1 MEPFVRIASA
11 AAPLIRANID
21 TDIIIPSREITSPG
35 REGYGEKAFAPWRY
49 EAGSR
54 KEIADFVLNQNA
66 YRAAKILVGG
76 ANFGCG
82 SSREMAV
89 WALQQFGIR
98 VIIAPSFGAIFRNNC
113 VRNGL
118 LPIALPLEIFEPL
131 AERVR
136 AGVVTLEVDLPTQTI
151 RFAGPDAPIPFDIPA
166 NDKDTLIHGLD
177 AIGMTLKHRADIEAF
192 QARDRNIRPWVWEMG
207 RGGGK

>member
-1 MEPFVRIASA
+1 MEPLVRIESV
-11 AAPLIRANID
+11 AAPLLRANID

-49 EAGSR
+49 EADTR
-54 KEIADFVLNQNA
+54 REIAEFVLNQPA
-66 YRAAKILVGG
+66 FRATKILVAG

-98 VIIAPSFGAIFRNNC
+98 VIIAPSFGAIFRNNS

-118 LPIALPLEIFEPL
+118 LPIALPPESFEPL

-136 AGVVTLEVDLPTQTI
+136 TAVVTLTVDLPSQILRVNNT
-151 RFAGPDAPIPFDIPA
+151 DVPIAFEIPA
-166 NDKDTLIHGLD
+166 NDKDTLINGRD
-177 AIGMTLKHRADIEAF
+177 AIGMTLQHRADIEAF
-192 QARDRNIRPWVWEMG
+192 QARDRNIRPWVWEIG
-207 RGGGK
+207 QGG

>member
-1 MEPFVRIASA
+1 MEPLVRIQSV
-11 AAPLIRANID
+11 AAPLLRANID

-49 EAGSR
+49 EAGTR
-54 KEIADFVLNQNA
+54 REIADFVLNQTP
-66 YRAAKILVGG
+66 YREARILIGG

-98 VIIAPSFGAIFRNNC
+98 VLIAPSFGAIFRNNC
-113 VRNGL
+113 VRNGV
-118 LPIALPLEIFEPL
+118 LPIQLPLADFERL

-136 AGVVTLEVDLPTQTI
+136 AAATVLVVDLPAQTI
-151 RFAGPDAPIPFDIPA
+151 AAADGAWTLSFEVAA
-166 NDKDTLIHGLD
+166 NDKETLLNGLD
-177 AIGMTLKHRADIEAF
+177 AIGLTLQRRSAIEAF
-192 QARDRNIRPWVWEMG
+192 QTRDRGARPWVWGIE
-207 RGGGK
+207 